1 MEGMAWCYLWKD
13 NEAKPMS
20 ARARAF
26 TVFRSTMKLMR
37 IQERKVDEY
46 SRIEVILPNVEAL

>member
-46 SRIEVILPNVEAL
+46 SRIEVILPNA